1 MSETRR
7 NLNQNGRPLVT
18 VEGCIAQA
26 RAIAPQ
32 APLVT
37 LIEWKVALEHN
48 HSHLLAGETG
58 DHCPGI
64 GQEVKQIRKCRCH
77 ERLPNYCKVETWRGS
92 RSLP

>member
-7 NLNQNGRPLVT
+7 NLNQDGRPLVT

-48 HSHLLAGETG
+48 HAHLLALETG
-58 DHCPGI
+58 DRCLSQ
-64 GQEVKQIRKCRCH
+64 GQEVKQIRACLVRAIAQ
-77 ERLPNYCKVETWRGS
+77 LLQS
-92 RSLP
+92 